1 MKTAYLTH
9 IEQRAKDNLPPLVL
23 NAQQTK
29 SVVENN
35 HCMKSSIFF
44 QSCKILIGVVKR
56 ESLPDTEK

>member
-29 SVVENN
+29 SVV
-35 HCMKSSIFF
+35 
-44 QSCKILIGVVKR
+44 G
-56 ESLPDTEK
+56 